1 LDQSKIKAP
10 AISSNT
16 RDFLFVVLTCVAGS
30 VDALSVFGL
39 GGVFTSLLSG
49 NTIVL
54 AAYLVQGHSTK
65 ALLGIFVF
73 VGYIPGAALAA
84 LFLKQEKH
92 NTEWTKRVTQ
102 TFGIEAIFLMVLVV
116 GTYFSHNNSS
126 FNIYLVFL
134 AALSMGIQYT
144 CAKQV
149 NRMGVI
155 TTMVTGTLSSL
166 VSRLV
171 DRSKNTG
178 LTTGAAHEKRE
189 YLYPTETTVFL
200 ASVWGGYFVGG
211 ASSVA
216 LLSVSR
222 TAAAALPLVLVLFVV
237 AYARIKQAEKRG
249 LDT

>member
-1 LDQSKIKAP
+1 MDQSKIEAA

-16 RDFLFVVLTCVAGS
+16 RDLLFVVLTCVAGS

-54 AAYLVQGHSTK
+54 AAYLVQGHSAR
-65 ALLGIFVF
+65 ALLAIFVF

-92 NTEWTKRVTQ
+92 NTEWTKRITQ
-102 TFGIEAIFLMVLVV
+102 TLGIEVIFLMVLVV
-116 GTYFSHNNSS
+116 ATYFSHNYSS
-126 FNIYLVFL
+126 FDIYLVFI
-134 AALSMGIQYT
+134 AAFSMGIQYT

-149 NRMGVI
+149 NRIGVI

-171 DRSKNTG
+171 DRSKVTG
-178 LTTGAAHEKRE
+178 LTTGAAHVSICILMKQ
-189 YLYPTETTVFL
+189 LFL
-200 ASVWGGYFVGG
+200 
-211 ASSVA
+211 
-216 LLSVSR
+216 LLPYGEATS
-222 TAAAALPLVLVLFVV
+222 
-237 AYARIKQAEKRG
+237 
-249 LDT
+249 

>member
-1 LDQSKIKAP
+1 MLA
-10 AISSNT
+10 
-16 RDFLFVVLTCVAGS
+16 CVAGS

-39 GGVFTSLLSG
+39 GGVFISLLSG

-102 TFGIEAIFLMVLVV
+102 TLGIKAIFLMALVIA
-116 GTYFSHNNSS
+116 TYFSHNYSS
-126 FNIYLVFL
+126 FLVFL

-149 NRMGVI
+149 NRIGVI

-178 LTTGAAHEKRE
+178 LPTGAAHVKHE

-200 ASVWGGYFVGG
+200 ASV
-211 ASSVA
+211 
-216 LLSVSR
+216 
-222 TAAAALPLVLVLFVV
+222 
-237 AYARIKQAEKRG
+237 
-249 LDT
+249 

>member
-54 AAYLVQGHSTK
+54 AAYLVQGHSMK
-65 ALLGIFVF
+65 ALLAIFVF

-84 LFLKQEKH
+84 FFLKQEKH

-102 TFGIEAIFLMVLVV
+102 TLGIEAIFLMILVV
-116 GTYFSHNNSS
+116 GTYFSHNYSS
-126 FNIYLVFL
+126 FNMYLVFL
-134 AALSMGIQYT
+134 AAVSMGIQYT

-149 NRMGVI
+149 NRIGVI

-171 DRSKNTG
+171 DRSKDTG
-178 LTTGAAHEKRE
+178 LRTAAAHEKRE
-189 YLYPTETTVFL
+189 HLYPNETTVFL
-200 ASVWGGYFVGG
+200 GAFTCTTVAECIVSGYTS
-211 ASSVA
+211 AH
-216 LLSVSR
+216 
-222 TAAAALPLVLVLFVV
+222 
-237 AYARIKQAEKRG
+237 ERG
-249 LDT
+249 SFCR

>member
-1 LDQSKIKAP
+1 MSRVDGSLDQSKKIAP

-65 ALLGIFVF
+65 ALLGIFAF

-102 TFGIEAIFLMVLVV
+102 TLGIEAIFLMVLVV
-116 GTYFSHNNSS
+116 GTYFSHNYSS
-126 FNIYLVFL
+126 FNVYLVFL

-144 CAKQV
+144 CAKQ
-149 NRMGVI
+149 
-155 TTMVTGTLSSL
+155 
-166 VSRLV
+166 
-171 DRSKNTG
+171 SKSI
-178 LTTGAAHEKRE
+178 E
-189 YLYPTETTVFL
+189 
-200 ASVWGGYFVGG
+200 
-211 ASSVA
+211 
-216 LLSVSR
+216 
-222 TAAAALPLVLVLFVV
+222 
-237 AYARIKQAEKRG
+237 
-249 LDT
+249 

>member
-1 LDQSKIKAP
+1 
-10 AISSNT
+10 
-16 RDFLFVVLTCVAGS
+16 VVLACVAGS

-49 NTIVL
+49 NTILL

-65 ALLGIFVF
+65 VLLAIFVF

-102 TFGIEAIFLMVLVV
+102 TLGIEAIFLMVLLV
-116 GTYFSHNNSS
+116 GTYFSHNYSS
-126 FNIYLVFL
+126 FNMYLVFL

-149 NRMGVI
+149 NRLGVI

-171 DRSKNTG
+171 NRSKDTDQ
-178 LTTGAAHEKRE
+178 TTGAAHEKRE

-222 TAAAALPLVLVLFVV
+222 TAAAAFPLVLVLFVV